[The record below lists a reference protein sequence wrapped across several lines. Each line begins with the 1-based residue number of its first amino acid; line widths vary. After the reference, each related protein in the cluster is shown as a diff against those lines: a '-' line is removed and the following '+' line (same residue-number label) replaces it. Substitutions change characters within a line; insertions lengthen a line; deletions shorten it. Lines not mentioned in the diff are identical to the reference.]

1 MLQISVFQIYTNF
14 NCKSVVEKSQGKS
27 CRFRLDKYFATVF
40 TGQHAFGLGE
50 RLDLAACY
58 LRQ

>member
-14 NCKSVVEKSQGKS
+14 NCKSVVEKSPLKS
-27 CRFRLDKYFATVF
+27 YRFRLDKHFVTIF

-50 RLDLAACY
+50 SLDLVTRY